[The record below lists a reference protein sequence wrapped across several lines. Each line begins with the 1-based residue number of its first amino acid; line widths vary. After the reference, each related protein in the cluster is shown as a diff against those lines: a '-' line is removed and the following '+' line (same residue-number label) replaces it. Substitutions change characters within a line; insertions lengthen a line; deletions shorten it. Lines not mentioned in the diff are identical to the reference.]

1 MAKKTRKKRIDK
13 QADNRSSASKDQMI
27 GIDAS
32 TERLFKRILK
42 TMSWIVG
49 VAFVLIIILPQFN
62 SKALDSLTQ
71 VLYYIGIINLL
82 LFTLIEMVADS
93 VKKMLQKLVGQ
104 KTNES

>member
-1 MAKKTRKKRIDK
+1 MAKKNRKKRTDK
-13 QADNRSSASKDQMI
+13 QTHNRSSASKDQI
-27 GIDAS
+27 IEIDAS

-49 VAFVLIIILPQFN
+49 IAFVLIIILPQFN